1 MESSPGSLNLI
12 FKKCDENST
21 HHDRDTD
28 ENQGAAQVGV
38 LVFLRL
44 AVGIVHNLQDQF
56 LLQVHVVIKKKKK
69 DAPVESAS
77 DQ

>member
-1 MESSPGSLNLI
+1 MEILQNVI
-12 FKKCDENST
+12 FKEGDIKIKKNA
-21 HHDRDTD
+21 HHGRDTD

-56 LLQVHVVIKKKKK
+56 LLQVAAK
-69 DAPVESAS
+69 
-77 DQ
+77 

>member
-12 FKKCDENST
+12 FTKCDENST

-56 LLQVHVVIKKKKK
+56 LLQVHVVIKKKKERRTGG
-69 DAPVESAS
+69 VG
-77 DQ
+77 Q